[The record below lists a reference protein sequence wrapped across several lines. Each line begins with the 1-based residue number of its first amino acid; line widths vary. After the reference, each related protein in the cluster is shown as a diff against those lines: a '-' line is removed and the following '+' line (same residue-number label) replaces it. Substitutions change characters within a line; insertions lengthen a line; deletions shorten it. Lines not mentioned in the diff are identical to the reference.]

1 MKRDDLVKNIKEF
14 CALKEIN
21 IRDMELALEF
31 SPGLISRWTRMSPSF
46 DKVIKVG
53 EYLDVSLDA
62 LVSGQSEK
70 SRNDFVE
77 RLYKKTDEKKIEWFL
92 CGLENPFSYPIN
104 ELKELQNL
112 KSVCSYCKYKEGFF
126 ILACALDKEEGI
138 EDISLYLLPDKRKK
152 PVRYEIDGDE
162 LLPLY
167 DLIQKNVMWEEDK
180 VGAEQLVDSF
190 MKDGC
195 L

>member
-14 CALKEIN
+14 CVLKGIN

-31 SPGLISRWTRMSPSF
+31 SPGLISRWARMSPSF
-46 DKVIKVG
+46 DKIIKVA
-53 EYLDVSLDA
+53 EYLGVSLDA
-62 LVSGQSEK
+62 LVSGQVEK
-70 SRNDFVE
+70 NRNDFIE
-77 RLYKKTDEKKIEWFL
+77 RLYKKTDERKLEWLPCEF
-92 CGLENPFSYPIN
+92 ENPFSYPIS

-112 KSVCSYCKYKEGFF
+112 KSVCSYCKYKDGFF
-126 ILACALDKEEGI
+126 ILACALNKEEDI

-152 PVRYEIDGDE
+152 PIRYEIDGDE

-167 DLIQKNVMWEEDK
+167 DMIQKKIVCEEDK
-180 VGAEQLVDSF
+180 VGAERLVDSF
-190 MKDGC
+190 MKDEY

>member
-1 MKRDDLVKNIKEF
+1 MKRDDLVKNIKKI
-14 CALKEIN
+14 CTLKGIN

-46 DKVIKVG
+46 DKIVKVA
-53 EYLDVSLDA
+53 EYLNVSLDT
-62 LVSGQSEK
+62 LVSGQVEK
-70 SRNDFVE
+70 NRNDFIE
-77 RLYKKTDEKKIEWFL
+77 RLYKKTDEKKLEWLL
-92 CGLENPFSYPIN
+92 CGAENPFSYPIN

-112 KSVCSYCKYKEGFF
+112 KSVCSYCKYKDGFF
-126 ILACALDKEEGI
+126 ILACALDKEEDI
-138 EDISLYLLPDKRKK
+138 EDISLYLLPNKRKK

-167 DLIQKNVMWEEDK
+167 DVIQKNITCEEDK

-190 MKDGC
+190 MKDES